1 MHEVEL
7 AEIDLNLLVAL
18 EALLREESV
27 SRAADRLGRSQ
38 PAISRSLARLRVMFD
53 DPLLV
58 ASGRNLVLTE
68 RAIELRTK
76 LAPVLEEIG
85 GLLEPPSFDL
95 ATAKAQFSIDC
106 PTAASMILV
115 TRLIG
120 QAAVEAPGIEFK
132 LSNNPEGRFA
142 ALRTGEVDLV
152 IDTLVHAPEDFY
164 RQRLYENKLLCVC
177 RPDHPAGQGGLTL
190 EDYVAWPHVRIDT
203 ATTAVLETYLA
214 QLKIKCRWAV
224 RAASY
229 VTAADI
235 VSRTDYLVTLPE
247 FGAAEAM
254 RLCQL
259 ETHPLPFE
267 IGGLGLDQ
275 LWHERS
281 HRDPAHMWLR
291 TAVVEIAKDRLR
303 EST

>member
-7 AEIDLNLLVAL
+7 ADIDLNLLVAL
-18 EALLREESV
+18 EALLKEESV

-38 PAISRSLARLRVMFD
+38 PAVSRSLSRLRIMFA

-68 RAIELRTK
+68 RARELRGK
-76 LAPVLEEIG
+76 LGPVLEDIS
-85 GLLEPPSFDL
+85 GLLEPPEFDL
-95 ATAKAQFSIDC
+95 ATAQASFVIDC

-115 TRLIG
+115 TKLVA
-120 QAAVEAPGIEFK
+120 QAAAEAPGIEFK
-132 LSNNPEGRFA
+132 LSNNPVDRFA
-142 ALRTGEVDLV
+142 ALRAGEVDLV
-152 IDTLVHAPEDFY
+152 IDSLVNAPEDFY
-164 RQRLYENKLLCVC
+164 RQRLYDNRLLCIC
-177 RPDHPAGQGGLTL
+177 RPGHPAGEGGMTL
-190 EDYVAWPHVRIDT
+190 EDYASWPHVRINT
-203 ATTAVLETYLA
+203 ATTSVLETYLA
-214 QLKIKCRWAV
+214 QHRIECRWAV

-235 VSRTDYLVTLPE
+235 VSRTDYLMTLPE
-247 FGAAEAM
+247 FGAVEAM
-254 RLCQL
+254 RFCEL

-267 IGGLGLDQ
+267 VGALGLDQ

-291 TAVVEIAKDRLR
+291 NAILEIAKDRMR
-303 EST
+303 G